1 MVDLEDVT
9 IRTATVADAHDIAQ
23 VHVASWREAYAGIV
37 PADYLAALDH
47 GERRALWERTLDRP
61 EITTWLAV
69 VDARTVGFAT
79 LGPRRDED
87 AEAGDLEIYA
97 MYLDPEAWGRGV
109 ARDLMRHSLAEIP
122 DGASL
127 SLWVLAD
134 NDRAQ
139 RFYRRHGF
147 APDGVERMEEYGD
160 TYLVEVRYLRAK

>member
-9 IRTATVADAHDIAQ
+9 IRTATVADAADIAQ

-37 PADYLAALDH
+37 PADYLAALDAE
-47 GERRALWERTLDRP
+47 ERRALWERALARG

-69 VDARTVGFAT
+69 VDSRTVGFAT

-87 AEAGDLEIYA
+87 AEPGDLEIYA

-109 ARDLMRHSLAEIP
+109 ARDLMRHSLAEVP

-127 SLWVLAD
+127 SLWVLGD